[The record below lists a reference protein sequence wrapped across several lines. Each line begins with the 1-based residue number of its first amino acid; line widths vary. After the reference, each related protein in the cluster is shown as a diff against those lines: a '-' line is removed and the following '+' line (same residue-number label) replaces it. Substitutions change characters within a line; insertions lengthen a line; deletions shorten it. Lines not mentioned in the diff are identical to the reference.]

1 MQQDSYPPSDWS
13 PPGDGAPPAP
23 SVTSPSVAPPEPA
36 PLRPLRP
43 GQRVLEPVTSD
54 SEGGRLHRLLW
65 IFALL
70 TVVLVSPSIFA
81 RIEYS
86 RTAAR
91 ERAKYD
97 VARENLHDIN
107 LEQISAAY
115 RLIPQ
120 LVAPSVVNI
129 RTHMGVAQGQ
139 GSGVIVDKDGYI
151 VTNAHVVN
159 GVDTAEIQLSDGSR
173 GTATVVG
180 VDPMT
185 DIAVLRTQ
193 LDGLTPAEWGDS
205 NNLEVGDLVWAV
217 GSPFGLQKSVT
228 QGIVSAKERRGFTP
242 NATVLQEFLQSDA
255 AVNPGNSGG
264 PLIDIHG
271 KVVGINTAI
280 VGEAYQGISFAIPSE
295 LARESYERL
304 RKDGYIERGFLG
316 IVPQPVPDN
325 VADDLDLQRDH
336 GVLVYQVDPDTPAD
350 EAGIRVNDVI
360 LTWNGE
366 EFSDPTLLSRAIA
379 ATPIGTE
386 VAVSLVRESLG
397 GVRKVELKV
406 KVAPRPRD

>member
-1 MQQDSYPPSDWS
+1 
-13 PPGDGAPPAP
+13 
-23 SVTSPSVAPPEPA
+23 
-36 PLRPLRP
+36 
-43 GQRVLEPVTSD
+43 
-54 SEGGRLHRLLW
+54 
-65 IFALL
+65 
-70 TVVLVSPSIFA
+70 
-81 RIEYS
+81 
-86 RTAAR
+86 
-91 ERAKYD
+91 
-97 VARENLHDIN
+97 
-107 LEQISAAY
+107 
-115 RLIPQ
+115 
-120 LVAPSVVNI
+120 
-129 RTHMGVAQGQ
+129 
-139 GSGVIVDKDGYI
+139 VIVDKEGYI

-159 GVDTAEIQLSDGSR
+159 GVRSAEVQLSDGSR

-185 DIAVLRTQ
+185 DIAVLKTQ
-193 LDGLTPAEWGDS
+193 LDNLTPAEWGDS
-205 NNLEVGDLVWAV
+205 NDLEVGDLVWAV

-228 QGIVSAKERRGFTP
+228 SGIISAKERRGFTP

-280 VGEAYQGISFAIPSE
+280 VGDAYQGISFAIPSE

-325 VADDLDLQRDH
+325 VADDLDLDRDH

-360 LTWNGE
+360 LKWNGE

-386 VAVSLVRESLG
+386 VPVTIARASLG
-397 GVRKVELKV
+397 GVRKVDITV

>member
-1 MQQDSYPPSDWS
+1 
-13 PPGDGAPPAP
+13 
-23 SVTSPSVAPPEPA
+23 
-36 PLRPLRP
+36 
-43 GQRVLEPVTSD
+43 
-54 SEGGRLHRLLW
+54 LW

-70 TVVLVSPSIFA
+70 TVVLVSPSILA

-91 ERAKYD
+91 ERARYD
-97 VARENLHDIN
+97 VARENWHDVN

-115 RLIPQ
+115 RLVPQ

-129 RTHMGVAQGQ
+129 RTHLGAAQGQ

-159 GVDTAEIQLSDGSR
+159 GVSTAEVQLSDGSR
-173 GTATVVG
+173 GSATVVG

-193 LDGLTPAEWGDS
+193 LENLTPAEWGDS
-205 NNLEVGDLVWAV
+205 NDLEVGDLVWAV

-228 QGIVSAKERRGFTP
+228 SGILSAKERRGFAP
-242 NATVLQEFLQSDA
+242 NATILQEFLQSDA

-264 PLIDIHG
+264 PLVDIRG
-271 KVVGINTAI
+271 RVIGINTAI

-295 LARESYERL
+295 MARESYERL
-304 RKDGYIERGFLG
+304 RRDGYIERGFLG
-316 IVPQPVPDN
+316 VRPATVPDRL
-325 VADDLDLQRDH
+325 ADDLDLDRNQ
-336 GVLVYQVDPDTPAD
+336 GVWVSDVDPDTPAS
-350 EAGIRVNDVI
+350 EAGIRVDDVI
-360 LTWNGE
+360 LTWNGD

-386 VAVSLVRESLG
+386 VPVSLVRASLG
-397 GVRKVELKV
+397 GVRKVDLKV
-406 KVAPRPRD
+406 KVAPRPKFE